1 MALPQIQFGGA
12 WYSALYFSNTT
23 NAGATVQVNFMD
35 DANAPLPV
43 PLVGIGAVTS
53 RTVQLNPGATVVLEA
68 LSGGNSG
75 GEGWVSV
82 SLPAGVIAYEVLR
95 QVIAG
100 RADQEALVSFTS
112 ASSQTADFSYDDTA
126 LVTAAAFLNPSS
138 QQVVVTVTAY
148 GPDGSQVATTQVPL
162 APGQKSTDILKHY
175 PGMSGIS
182 GKQGRVVVSVPN
194 GAVSV
199 LVLRFGGEAF
209 TDVPV
214 NYR

>member
-1 MALPQIQFGGA
+1 
-12 WYSALYFSNTT
+12 
-23 NAGATVQVNFMD
+23 
-35 DANAPLPV
+35 
-43 PLVGIGAVTS
+43 
-53 RTVQLNPGATVVLEA
+53 
-68 LSGGNSG
+68 
-75 GEGWVSV
+75 
-82 SLPAGVIAYEVLR
+82 
-95 QVIAG
+95 VIAG

-175 PGMSGIS
+175 PGMLGIS
-182 GKQGRVVVSVPN
+182 GKHGRVVVSVPN